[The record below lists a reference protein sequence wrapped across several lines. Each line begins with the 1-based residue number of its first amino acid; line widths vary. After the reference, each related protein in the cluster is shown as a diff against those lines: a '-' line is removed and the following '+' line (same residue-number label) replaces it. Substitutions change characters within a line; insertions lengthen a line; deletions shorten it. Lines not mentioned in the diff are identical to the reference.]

1 MRYHLDGRLTKLES
15 RHGCSRGFHAIRVI
29 VDQWE
34 PGAKGRAEA
43 ECQAAV
49 DDMIGSGRASRS
61 DDFFCFQ
68 RIMVRP
74 EPRGDRL

>member
-1 MRYHLDGRLTKLES
+1 MRYALNARLTKLES

-43 ECQAAV
+43 EYKAAV
-49 DDMIGSGRASRS
+49 DDMISSGHASLS
-61 DDFFCFQ
+61 DEFLCIQ